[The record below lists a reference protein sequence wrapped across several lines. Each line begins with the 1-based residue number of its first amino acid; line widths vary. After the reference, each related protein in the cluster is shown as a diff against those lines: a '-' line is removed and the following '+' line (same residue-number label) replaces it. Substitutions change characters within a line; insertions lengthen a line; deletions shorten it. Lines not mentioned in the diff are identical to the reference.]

1 MLHNTF
7 FTLVQL
13 QLNGY
18 QVHSML
24 LSYAQW
30 YCDHLVCSFFIDNL
44 EVFTWGKER
53 RVRTKTDIPMN
64 KFVAECEA
72 RVLSADEA
80 EKRESR
86 LQ

>member
-18 QVHSML
+18 IVCYCLML
-24 LSYAQW
+24 NGIVTILYA
-30 YCDHLVCSFFIDNL
+30 LFFFIDNL

-80 EKRESR
+80 ESR